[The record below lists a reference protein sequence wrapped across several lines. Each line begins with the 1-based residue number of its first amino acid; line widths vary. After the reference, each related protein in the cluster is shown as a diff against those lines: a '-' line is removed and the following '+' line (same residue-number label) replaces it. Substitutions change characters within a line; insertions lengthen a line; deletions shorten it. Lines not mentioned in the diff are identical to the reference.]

1 MPEKGI
7 FCGINKAA
15 DAANMSDLEKK
26 HVPVI
31 ECPDTVTVGQPFQV
45 KVKIGE
51 LPHVTEEG
59 HFIQWVEL
67 KFGENL
73 YARAELTPVFSRP
86 EITFTLVKGGK
97 HSERT
102 MRVIERC
109 NLHGLWESTKTIKI
123 TG

>member
-7 FCGINKAA
+7 FCGINKPA

-31 ECPDTVTVGQPFQV
+31 ECPDTVRVGEPFTV
-45 KVKIGE
+45 KVKIGAN
-51 LPHVTEEG
+51 PHVMEEG
-59 HFIQWVEL
+59 HFIQWVEV

-73 YARAELTPVFSRP
+73 YARTELTPVFSRP
-86 EITFTLVKGGK
+86 EISFTLVKGGK
-97 HSERT
+97 HSTRT

-109 NLHGLWESTKTIKI
+109 NLHGLWETTKEITINE
-123 TG
+123 